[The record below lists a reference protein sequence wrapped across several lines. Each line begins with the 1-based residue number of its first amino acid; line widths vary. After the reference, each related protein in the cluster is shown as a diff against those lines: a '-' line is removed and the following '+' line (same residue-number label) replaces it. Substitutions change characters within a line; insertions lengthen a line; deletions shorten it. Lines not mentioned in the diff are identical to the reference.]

1 MRPEML
7 QLAQVSRVLR
17 EEWDPFYI
25 NEIPA
30 AAEEY
35 DAFAPALLGL
45 VQSGADESAIAA
57 HLLEAEVRKLGLA
70 CDPAR
75 AARVARLAL
84 QSVRRHRR
92 ALLLACW
99 REKVRCEA

>member
-1 MRPEML
+1 ML

-57 HLLEAEVRKLGLA
+57 HLLELEVRELGLDG
-70 CDPAR
+70 DPAR

-84 QSVRRHRR
+84 QSVGGH
-92 ALLLACW
+92 
-99 REKVRCEA
+99 